1 MRMFKIFMVI
11 AMAACV
17 SMMGCSSGF
26 DLHNPWSNEKDV
38 QIIGDS
44 IFDLSGDIRTELKSI
59 SGKGYKDR
67 SASGAK
73 ISGIVGQL
81 NRALDRSS
89 IKTIIADG
97 GGNDVLLGSA
107 DCDSDPLTQ
116 GCLDTIDYV
125 ADTMENMLD
134 DMNVEGLD
142 DCVWLGYYNLPRSE
156 AEKNEALDHCY
167 TLYPAVFGSIG
178 PDLVAN
184 LVDPRPYISASDVK
198 SDDIHPTYGG
208 SVILANLIWD
218 QMVDQG
224 AYR

>member
-1 MRMFKIFMVI
+1 MKMVKFFMLIV
-11 AMAACV
+11 MATGV
-17 SMMGCSSGF
+17 SLMGCSSGF
-26 DLHNPWSNEKDV
+26 DLNNPWANEYDV

-44 IFDLSGDIRTELKSI
+44 IFDLSGDIRSVLKDL

-73 ISGIVGQL
+73 ISGIYGQL
-81 NRALDRSS
+81 NKALSRSS

-134 DMNVEGLD
+134 DMYVSGLD
-142 DCVWLGYYNLPRSE
+142 DCVWLGYYNLPRTE
-156 AEKNEALDHCY
+156 AEKNEALAHCY
-167 TLYPAVFGSIG
+167 TLYPAIFGSSAMSAYLI
-178 PDLVAN
+178 
-184 LVDPRPYISASDVK
+184 DPRPYISASHVK
-198 SDDIHPTYGG
+198 SDDIHPTYAG

-218 QMVDQG
+218 EMVAQNT
-224 AYR
+224 YR